1 MILSISMREA
11 LEIIERELIN
21 AYTNLSRDPEKM
33 KLAQELVR
41 EYKWIS
47 IEQALRYIEL
57 LGDEAE
63 ELLNTQEDE
72 IMKTIRVNTLITL
85 VDRLQRRL
93 ETKNFVLEKHPFIS
107 YGLIVKKAPYSI
119 GATLEYLLG
128 LYTIQ
133 GPASMTVVPVLAPE
147 NISDGTI
154 VDLCAG
160 AGIKTTQIAQHN
172 PLAPILAFD
181 INRRKLLALKNNAS
195 RLGTHNII
203 ALRDDA
209 RNISSYGTF
218 KAILLDAPC
227 SGEGLLPFK
236 KGRWPRS
243 FNDIISR
250 VKLQFQLI
258 NAALNALERDG
269 VIVYSTC
276 SISVEENEYVVSLA
290 SRLRGD
296 LTIEKPPLQIPVN
309 GVTSYLGLKLVE
321 DTRNCVRFLPHKH
334 KTEGFTIC
342 RLRKL

>member
-1 MILSISMREA
+1 MAISIREA
-11 LEIIERELIN
+11 LEIIERELVD
-21 AYTNLSRDPEKM
+21 AYTSLSRDSEKM
-33 KLAQELVR
+33 KLALELVR
-41 EYKWIS
+41 KYKWIS

-57 LGDEAE
+57 LGDKAK
-63 ELLNTQEDE
+63 ELLDTHEDQV
-72 IMKTIRVNTLITL
+72 MKTIRVNTLITS
-85 VDRLQRRL
+85 VDNLQRRL
-93 ETKNFVLEKHPFIS
+93 EAKNFILEKHPFVS
-107 YGLIVKKAPYSI
+107 YGLVVKKAPYSI

-133 GPASMTVVPVLAPE
+133 GPASMTVVPVLSPE
-147 NISDGTI
+147 SISDGAI
-154 VDLCAG
+154 ADMCAG

-172 PLAPILAFD
+172 PLVPILAFD

-195 RLGTHNII
+195 RLGAYNII
-203 ALRDDA
+203 ALREDA
-209 RNISSYGTF
+209 RNISLYGTF

-236 KGRWPRS
+236 KGKWPRS
-243 FNDIISR
+243 FNDIMSR

-258 NAALNALERDG
+258 DAALDAIERDG
-269 VIVYSTC
+269 VVVYSTC

-296 LTIEKPPLQIPVN
+296 FTVEKPPLQVPVN

-321 DTRNCVRFLPHKH
+321 DARNCVRFLPHKH